1 MNTEYTFQ
9 HLRRSVTGF
18 LTCLSPQSLVHTKFG
33 KFIYP
38 LTMRLLRRPQRASN
52 FDLNV
57 ISEKCPSERKPR
69 MYPQNTRILFAFGAI
84 YQAVRRCSALSFLV
98 FSRKIKNKCGYPD
111 AANYKAITRN
121 PEHRT
126 PLSLIGTKSQRPPVK
141 HCNSLFSPRLSE
153 PLDNSNQSGKTVSF
167 SSGGSKSRCS
177 RHCTFLWFSL
187 ERSSRGVKLLRGDIN
202 EILCQVIITRDRA
215 LCSLLIKLAFVR
227 RLIQVFQSRPNHEV
241 ILKLKHEVND

>member
-1 MNTEYTFQ
+1 
-9 HLRRSVTGF
+9 
-18 LTCLSPQSLVHTKFG
+18 
-33 KFIYP
+33 
-38 LTMRLLRRPQRASN
+38 MRLLRRPQRASN

-84 YQAVRRCSALSFLV
+84 YLSVRRCSALSFLV
-98 FSRKIKNKCGYPD
+98 FSRNIKNKCGYPD

-141 HCNSLFSPRLSE
+141 HCNSLFSPRLSG

-167 SSGGSKSRCS
+167 SSGDSKSRCS
-177 RHCTFLWFSL
+177 RHCTFLWYSL
-187 ERSSRGVKLLRGDIN
+187 ERSSRWIKLLRGNIN
-202 EILCQVIITRDRA
+202 EFLCQVILHETEHFA
-215 LCSLLIKLAFVR
+215 LCFLNWLLLGR
-227 RLIQVFQSRPNHEV
+227 
-241 ILKLKHEVND
+241 